1 MEEITNRD
9 DVTPNVMQH
18 IQRLASTLNGDPL
31 SVAAVDFDMLRTVT
45 DGFNTAATVFLLVS
59 VNDGL
64 RVYMRDSI
72 FDAIR
77 MDNELLPAEARVSEQ
92 CIESR
97 ISEIWRQV
105 EVRIRY
111 KEKQMSRRSEALRA
125 ILSLTPDP
133 SPVGMGE
140 DIAPDTSPVEREMEK
155 VPVFNIYLNNHN
167 QLQNG
172 DDKRTISMTGEKA
185 VYNEKHDA
193 ADSDTE

>member
-125 ILSLTPDP
+125 MLGL
-133 SPVGMGE
+133 G
-140 DIAPDTSPVEREMEK
+140 ADTSPVGNGEVADTPAKEK
-155 VPVFNIYLNNHN
+155 ESFSSVKVIINNV
-167 QLQNG
+167 QG
-172 DDKRTISMTGEKA
+172 VDDNRRIAMSGNNA
-185 VYNEKHDA
+185 NYNENQIH
-193 ADSDTE
+193 

>member
-9 DVTPNVMQH
+9 DVTPNFMQH

-77 MDNELLPAEARVSEQ
+77 MDNELLPAEVRVNEQ

-97 ISEIWRQV
+97 LSEIWRQV

-125 ILSLTPDP
+125 MLGL
-133 SPVGMGE
+133 G
-140 DIAPDTSPVEREMEK
+140 ADTSPVGNGEVADTPVKEK
-155 VPVFNIYLNNHN
+155 ESFSSVKVIINNV
-167 QLQNG
+167 QGG
-172 DDKRTISMTGEKA
+172 DDNRRIAMSGNNA
-185 VYNEKHDA
+185 NYNENQIH
-193 ADSDTE
+193 